1 VTNNAEPPTE
11 RAGGRSLVLLLVA
24 VAIGAALWYALEQRS
39 QPADPPNNVTASA
52 DDSRTT
58 DSGTASSRG
67 GAQTADSTG
76 GGTRTVDSDAVSP
89 DGEAKDTAHSGGTA
103 ADSALRNAG
112 ADTAASRESGE
123 PVVVSEKTDDPTRIA
138 AGSGAEPA
146 GGAPLVAPA
155 PESAIEKTPV
165 DAPSDPETAG
175 RGDLLATVEDVIE
188 RIETTVEEQLDIG
201 ADPDS
206 ELELQITYDASQQNA
221 APKEPGRT
229 DGSDAALAEVRT
241 RASGVDDE
249 AVGASES
256 DDTAPSDAVAR
267 LTGTPAEANPDPETE
282 AEAYVEHL
290 TGTAPRTIPIDK
302 ADHFVTPEHVLSLI
316 PEDSIENVSVGELAR
331 DGTLSPDTPLTIVR
345 EVDQIEDANAEQII
359 AESGGDLDEEL
370 RVQVTYEDAQN
381 RETTTKTVEADKVER
396 ITVREALERI
406 RTGPDGSLPVLRKVR
421 YFEVVTL
428 NELLAD
434 ISTSSKDSFLR
445 VVTQPYRVE
454 SATLAD
460 LLRRRQA
467 ENPDSIF
474 YIHTVQPADEQGIW
488 GIVHFGLIDK
498 FARGIAIRRG
508 EDIETYSVRIPR
520 DADER
525 LADRSSSFLGRMID
539 QKTKDSYVYNF
550 REYRMGRNPDLIL
563 PGQEIVIVNF
573 EIEEL
578 KAIYRHFTAS

>member
-1 VTNNAEPPTE
+1 VTNNAEPPTG

-58 DSGTASSRG
+58 DSDTASSRG

-123 PVVVSEKTDDPTRIA
+123 PVVSEKTDDPTRIA

-175 RGDLLATVEDVIE
+175 RGDLLATIEDVIE
-188 RIETTVEEQLDIG
+188 RIETAVEEQLDIG

-241 RASGVDDE
+241 RASGVDDK

-256 DDTAPSDAVAR
+256 DDAAPSDAVAR

-290 TGTAPRTIPIDK
+290 TDTAPRTIPIDK

-316 PEDSIENVSVGELAR
+316 PEDSIENVSVGELAK

-345 EVDQIEDANAEQII
+345 EVDQIEDADAEQII

-381 RETTTKTVEADKVER
+381 RETTPKAVEADKVER

-406 RTGPDGSLPVLRKVR
+406 RTEPDG
-421 YFEVVTL
+421 
-428 NELLAD
+428 
-434 ISTSSKDSFLR
+434 
-445 VVTQPYRVE
+445 
-454 SATLAD
+454 
-460 LLRRRQA
+460 
-467 ENPDSIF
+467 
-474 YIHTVQPADEQGIW
+474 
-488 GIVHFGLIDK
+488 
-498 FARGIAIRRG
+498 
-508 EDIETYSVRIPR
+508 
-520 DADER
+520 
-525 LADRSSSFLGRMID
+525 
-539 QKTKDSYVYNF
+539 
-550 REYRMGRNPDLIL
+550 
-563 PGQEIVIVNF
+563 
-573 EIEEL
+573 
-578 KAIYRHFTAS
+578 